1 MKNINTYSRDTGF
14 GVGEN
19 KTTFND
25 NGQRK
30 SNAGATQWDDIVGD
44 ALGKSL
50 YSTAGKIDYDWDE
63 NALIFQPSGNITNK
77 ADRIVWNVQ
86 KMHKVKENSELR
98 YHIHFDKTADILNE
112 FTLQYRIQNNGQAKN
127 LTWTTLTT
135 TTEVANE
142 VFPYVSG
149 TINQIVKFAPIDWSS
164 VGISSTVNFRLART
178 DGIAGNL
185 LVTFI
190 DGHVEIDSDGSN
202 QEWMK

>member
-1 MKNINTYSRDTGF
+1 MKNINTYSKDTGF

-50 YSTAGKIDYDWDE
+50 YSTTGKIDYDWDE